1 MEDSGAHVDD
11 FGDDDDCFDSEASY
25 DEDLPEDFGEEDI
38 PEEVFAEI
46 IDRANIVYDIYSR
59 KDTRDVM
66 LAYEAQKKTQSI
78 EALDQSATAG

>member
-1 MEDSGAHVDD
+1 MTA
-11 FGDDDDCFDSEASY
+11 CY
-25 DEDLPEDFGEEDI
+25 DEMRFQGFTDI
-38 PEEVFAEI
+38 PEETFAEI
-46 IDRANIVYDIYSR
+46 IDKTNIVYGIYSR

>member
-1 MEDSGAHVDD
+1 MSFQG
-11 FGDDDDCFDSEASY
+11 FTS
-25 DEDLPEDFGEEDI
+25 I

-46 IDRANIVYDIYSR
+46 INKASIVFAIPSR
-59 KDTRDVM
+59 KDTRDGM